1 MKSRTRLPLQV
12 EALEQ
17 RELPATNLQI
27 SLDPL
32 RDVSGKQILTVQRY
46 TGTELESTFWGPVNA
61 FAVFDT
67 GSPTV
72 SFGYYSNEQLLNQ
85 DGDIIPIKVPLG
97 SVADAIG
104 GRLFSDIGFGGTISN
119 DGLHALQLT
128 WDIDFDLR
136 PAFGADFTL
145 STAQHQVNVHPIS
158 TPLANG
164 ELDNPNFHLPTLAGT
179 PLLAPSAAAPGG
191 RAALI
196 TFSGAQLDFTHI
208 QNRDLDGDGLPD
220 HGDDPAWIITLPD
233 VEYIDPNTT
242 PTAPDGSSPVVYIPL
257 TLNGPTHVGTLGEVA
272 SVAPV
277 PTQNAVAL
285 MFGNTTLIQQ
295 RFLVDTGSQVS
306 TISSSLA
313 QSLGLD
319 LSQPGF
325 ITTIVGAG
333 GVSEDVPGYVLDELT
348 LPTSDGGT
356 ITWTQVPVHVID
368 VPGGYA
374 GVLGTNILNTASI
387 ASYDPYRTD
396 GAALGLSFWT
406 NRPADPAPRSW
417 AFSYTLELAGLIS
430 MVDFPQGFL
439 MPGARF
445 STGQVT
451 GQVFQDDN
459 RNGKLD
465 TTESSLPDAVV
476 YADLNNNLLRDST
489 EPFARSGGTGFYSLS
504 GLPNNKA
511 STIRMELYQSLGFT
525 PRTVTP
531 RVGQASIQFNLGA
544 TTPPPQ
550 VATITVNNGDAQ
562 RSMVTSVTLTFNTE
576 VRILSDAFSLLLNGS
591 KTSLPLRTTTT
602 TEGGITTVNVTFPGN
617 VSRNNSLRDGDYQ
630 LVAKS
635 NRIIGPR
642 GQSLDGNSDFKTGDN
657 YSHRFHRLF
666 GDVDGDRHVTQ
677 RDFVQFRQAMS
688 DGYFSELVRLFDSNA
703 DRRINTRDYLAF
715 LANWIR

>member
-1 MKSRTRLPLQV
+1 MKSRSRLRLHV

-17 RELPATNLQI
+17 RELPATNLLVP
-27 SLDPL
+27 LDPL
-32 RDVSGKQILTVQRY
+32 RDASGKQILTVQRY

-145 STAQHQVNVHPIS
+145 PTAQHQMNVHPIS

-196 TFSGAQLDFTHI
+196 TFDGAHLDFTHI
-208 QNRDLDGDGLPD
+208 QNRDLDGDGVAD
-220 HGDDPAWIITLPD
+220 HGEDPAWIITLPD

-257 TLNGPTHVGTLGEVA
+257 TLNGPTNVGTIGEVA

-277 PTQNAVAL
+277 PTQDAVAL
-285 MFGNTTLIQQ
+285 KYASTTLAQQ

-306 TISSSLA
+306 TISTALA

-325 ITTIVGAG
+325 TTTIVGAG
-333 GVSEDVPGYVLDELT
+333 GVTEDVPGYVLDELT
-348 LPTSDGGT
+348 LPLSDGGT
-356 ITWTQVPVHVID
+356 ITWTHVPVHVID

-387 ASYDPYRTD
+387 ASYDPYRTE
-396 GAALGLSFWT
+396 GAALGVSFWT

-417 AFSYTLELAGLIS
+417 AFSLTLELAGLIS

-459 RNGKLD
+459 RNGSLD
-465 TTESSLPDAVV
+465 SSESALPYSVV
-476 YADLNNNLLRDST
+476 YADLNNNLLRDSN
-489 EPFARSGGTGFYSLS
+489 EPFANSGGTGFYSLS
-504 GLPNNKA
+504 GLPSNKT
-511 STIRMELYQSLGFT
+511 STIRMELYQGLGST
-525 PRTVTP
+525 PRSITP
-531 RVGQASIQFNLGA
+531 RSGQASIQLNLGA
-544 TTPPPQ
+544 ITPPPQ
-550 VATITVNNGDAQ
+550 VATITINNGDAQ
-562 RSMVTSVTLTFNTE
+562 RSMVTSVTLTFNQE
-576 VRILSDAFSLLLNGS
+576 VRILSDAFILLRNGGKSSLSLRAE
-591 KTSLPLRTTTT
+591 TS
-602 TEGGITTVNVTFPGN
+602 TEGGITTVTLTFPGN
-617 VSRNNSLRDGDYQ
+617 GSRANSLRDGDYQ
-630 LVAKS
+630 LVVRS
-635 NRIIGPR
+635 HRITGLDGR
-642 GQSLDGNSDFKTGDN
+642 TLDGNSDFKSGDN
-657 YSHRFHRLF
+657 YSYRFHRLF
-666 GDVDGDRHVTQ
+666 GDVNGDHRVNQ
-677 RDFVQFRQAMS
+677 IDYVQFRQAMA
-688 DGYFSELVRLFDSNA
+688 DGYFSELVRIFDSNGNK
-703 DRRINTRDYLAF
+703 RIDVRDYLAF
-715 LANWIR
+715 LSNRFR